1 MSALHFFFVFFV
13 VQKINNSS
21 GIISPEMH
29 QIGELN
35 EQPLH
40 AALKAYYAG
49 PDAETEVL
57 VDGYH
62 VDVVRDGVLIE
73 IQTGNF
79 SAIKRKLGHLVPHH
93 PLRLVYPIAVE
104 KWILKY
110 SQEGGKGSQTS
121 PDVRIRLRRSDST
134 SANRRKSPKRGRP
147 VDLFAELV
155 SFPQLALSPNFTL
168 ELALIQEEEVRRDTG
183 KKRWRRRGWET
194 VERRLIQVLA
204 RRTFRGPDD
213 FARLLPPDLPETF
226 TTADI
231 AAGLQAPLWLAQ
243 KTAYCLREMG
253 AIERVGV
260 DGRSSLYAR
269 GEGVAGHLT

>member
-1 MSALHFFFVFFV
+1 
-13 VQKINNSS
+13 
-21 GIISPEMH
+21 MH
-29 QIGELN
+29 HIGELN

-79 SAIKRKLGHLVPHH
+79 SAIKRKMGDLVPHH

-110 SQEGGKGSQTS
+110 GKEGRTS
-121 PDVRIRLRRSDST
+121 PK
-134 SANRRKSPKRGRP
+134 RRKSPKRGRP
-147 VDLFAELV
+147 VDLFTELV

-168 ELALIQEEEVRRDTG
+168 ELALIQEEELRRCTG
-183 KKRWRRRGWET
+183 EKRWRRGGWET
-194 VERRLIQVLA
+194 VERRLIQLLA
-204 RRTFRGPDD
+204 RRTFRGPNA
-213 FARLLPPDLPETF
+213 FAALLPPDLPEAF

-231 AAGLQAPLWLAQ
+231 AAGLKTPLWLAQ

-253 AIERVGV
+253 AIELVGK
-260 DGRSSLYAR
+260 DGRSILYAR
-269 GEGVAGHLT
+269 GEGV

>member
-1 MSALHFFFVFFV
+1 MLAKV
-13 VQKINNSS
+13 VDPQLTG
-21 GIISPEMH
+21 GIIPSEMH
-29 QIGELN
+29 HIGELN

-40 AALKAYYAG
+40 AALKAHYAH
-49 PDAETEVL
+49 PDAQTEVL

-79 SAIKRKLGHLVPHH
+79 SAIKRKMRHLVAHH

-110 SQEGGKGSQTS
+110 GQEVGTARLKCSQ
-121 PDVRIRLRRSDST
+121 ST
-134 SANRRKSPKRGRP
+134 TAVSRHQEMSGTRRRKSPKRGRP

-168 ELALIQEEEVRRDTG
+168 ELSLIQEEEVRHYTG
-183 KKRWRRRGWET
+183 KKRWRRHSWET

-204 RRTFRGPDD
+204 RRTFKGPDA
-213 FARLLPPDLPETF
+213 FAALLPPDLPEAF

-231 AAGLQAPLWLAQ
+231 AAGMKTPLWLAQ

-253 AIERVGV
+253 AIIQVGV
-260 DGRSSLYAR
+260 DGRSCVYER
-269 GEGVAGHLT
+269 RDQVQINH